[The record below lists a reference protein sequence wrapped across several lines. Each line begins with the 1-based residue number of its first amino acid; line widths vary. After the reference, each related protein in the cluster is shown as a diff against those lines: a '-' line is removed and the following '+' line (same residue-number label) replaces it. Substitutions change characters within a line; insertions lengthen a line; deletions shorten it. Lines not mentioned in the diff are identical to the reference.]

1 MRQAGCPTTE
11 AWGSKK
17 LNTLLILSLTRKIP
31 YKVSSRALKFTELMQ
46 EWDSESE
53 DEDDSHHGITP
64 RSMGGLHK
72 RGMMHP
78 TKSIQEDIQE

>member
-1 MRQAGCPTTE
+1 
-11 AWGSKK
+11 
-17 LNTLLILSLTRKIP
+17 
-31 YKVSSRALKFTELMQ
+31 MQ